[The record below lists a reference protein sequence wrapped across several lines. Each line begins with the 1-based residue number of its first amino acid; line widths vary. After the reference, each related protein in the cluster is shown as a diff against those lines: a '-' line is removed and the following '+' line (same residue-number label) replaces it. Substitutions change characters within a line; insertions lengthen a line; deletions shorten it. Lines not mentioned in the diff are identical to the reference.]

1 TGSDGAVRS
10 LLTPEAVSRT
20 REGLPEKL
28 RRRLQGDIDNIVMMS
43 LRKEPQRRYITV
55 DQLSE
60 DIRRHLEG
68 LPVIARPNTLGYQ
81 LQKLV
86 KRNKVAAVAVALVF
100 LSLTGGL
107 GATLWQARITQQ
119 ERAKAQQR
127 FNDVRGLATS
137 FLFEIHN
144 EIAPLPGATR
154 A

>member
-1 TGSDGAVRS
+1 
-10 LLTPEAVSRT
+10 
-20 REGLPEKL
+20 
-28 RRRLQGDIDNIVMMS
+28 
-43 LRKEPQRRYITV
+43 ITV

-154 A
+154 ARQKLVSKALETYDSSPKKPVTIGHCNSIWQMPTARQVIFSGTVTTLT